1 MSGIMDMIKKFFIGS
16 EEDNIETK
24 LKIKSFLRQALN
36 RDDVEEYT
44 IVYGKTSKH
53 SNYVVA
59 SRTTY
64 YSYMIAFNK
73 GTGEIIIVPI
83 DSELTTY
90 GDPIFV
96 TNMNLKKAKL
106 TMLGVVFSFSFN
118 DKSTI
123 EFEVPEVNTK
133 IVNFTGGYELPI
145 SQKEEAK
152 LFKQFF
158 KNKFNC

>member
-16 EEDNIETK
+16 EEDNKETK
-24 LKIKSFLRQALN
+24 LKMKSFLRQALN

-53 SNYVVA
+53 SNYIVA

-64 YSYMIAFNK
+64 YSYMVAFNK

-106 TMLGVVFSFSFN
+106 IMLGVVFSFSFN

-123 EFEVPEVNTK
+123 EFEVLEVNTK
-133 IVNFTGGYELPI
+133 IVNFTGSYELPI